1 MVPKKH
7 RSTLTARCEHLERE
21 VHHLRHQQELLM
33 ATAADLQKSVDD
45 LKVAVAALQALP
57 PPVSLITQAQLDA
70 NTADV
75 AAAASAVAAAAV
87 PPV

>member
-1 MVPKKH
+1 M
-7 RSTLTARCEHLERE
+7 S
-21 VHHLRHQQELLM
+21 
-33 ATAADLQKSVDD
+33 TAADLQTSVDA

-75 AAAASAVAAAAV
+75 AAAASAITTLAT
-87 PPV
+87 PPA